1 MGGTAH
7 TMKKAVTRG
16 FSALEL
22 MLAVAI
28 VAVLALVAVP
38 SYSAYIERTR
48 VTQAITDIKAIEAL
62 ISTYYQDQRD
72 YPDTLAQVGAGSRL
86 DPWGQPYTYHV
97 LRTAADQSTARKDK
111 NLVPINSD
119 YDLYSVGKDHAS
131 RPPLLARQSRDDVV
145 RANDGA
151 FVGLAS
157 SYTQ

>member
-16 FSALEL
+16 FSAVEL
-22 MLAVAI
+22 LLAIAI

-62 ISTYYQDQRD
+62 ITAYYQDQHD
-72 YPDTLAQVGAGSRL
+72 FPDTLAQIGAGGRL
-86 DPWGQPYTYHV
+86 DPWGQPYV
-97 LRTAADQSTARKDK
+97 FLVFRTPSDRSQARKDK

-119 YDLYSVGKDHAS
+119 YDLYSKGKDHAS
-131 RPPLLARQSRDDVV
+131 SAPLTAQKSRDDVV

-157 SYTQ
+157 TYTP